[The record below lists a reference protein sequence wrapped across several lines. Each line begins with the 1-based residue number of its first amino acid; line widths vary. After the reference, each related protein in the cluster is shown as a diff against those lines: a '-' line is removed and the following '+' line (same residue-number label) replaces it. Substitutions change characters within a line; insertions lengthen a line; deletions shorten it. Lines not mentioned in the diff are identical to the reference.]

1 MSSQT
6 VDYILRSRK
15 TILSIL
21 AKRGYDTKP
30 YEKFGYEEVEAMLK
44 TSGRDDT
51 GSKTIGRALRMDLKR
66 PAESTDTGIV
76 NCRVEYALS
85 RLKAGGSSSALESL
99 LNMLLIGNAEGLS
112 EPKETKKEKEAKAK
126 EPKEDMSHV
135 DKVDPSTTEVV
146 VMLIADNY
154 PLSESFHSK
163 ALTLWNT
170 KKFRISFFLI
180 DNLVNN
186 PAEHVLVPKHER
198 VPLKEQE
205 ELLKQLYAQKKQQLP
220 WIVFHVDIQARILGL
235 VPGDIV
241 KITRP
246 SPSAGYYTEYR
257 VCAP

>member
-44 TSGRDDT
+44 LTGKEDT
-51 GSKTIGRALRMDLKR
+51 GPKSISRALRMDLKR
-66 PAESTDTGIV
+66 SPESTDTGIT
-76 NCRVEYALS
+76 NCRVEYAS
-85 RLKAGGSSSALESL
+85 KLKAGGSSSALDSL
-99 LNMLLIGNAEGLS
+99 LNSLLVGNTEGIQ
-112 EPKETKKEKEAKAK
+112 EPKESKKEAKAK
-126 EPKEDMSHV
+126 EEKNED
-135 DKVDPSTTEVV
+135 KIDPTTTEVI
-146 VMLIADNY
+146 VMLTGDTY
-154 PLSESFHSK
+154 PLSESFHTK
-163 ALTLWNT
+163 ALQLWNQ
-170 KKFRISFFLI
+170 KRFRISFFLI

-198 VPLKEQE
+198 VAVKDHEQILKD
-205 ELLKQLYAQKKQQLP
+205 LYAQKKQQLP
-220 WIVFHVDIQARILGL
+220 FIVFHVDMQARILGL

>member
-44 TSGRDDT
+44 HTGTNDS

-66 PAESTDTGIV
+66 AAESTDTGIV

-85 RLKAGGSSSALESL
+85 RLKAGGSASALESL
-99 LNMLLIGNAEGLS
+99 LNMLLLGNAEGLN
-112 EPKETKKEKEAKAK
+112 EPKETKKSKAAA
-126 EPKEDMSHV
+126 EPKEDMSQI
-135 DKVDPSTTEVV
+135 DKIDPSTTEVI
-146 VMLIADNY
+146 VMLTADNY
-154 PLSESFHSK
+154 PLSESFHAK

-170 KKFRISFFLI
+170 KKLRISFFLI

-220 WIVFHVDIQARILGL
+220 WIVFHVDMQARILGL

>member
-44 TSGRDDT
+44 NTGKEDSGPK
-51 GSKTIGRALRMDLKR
+51 SIGRALRMDLKR
-66 PAESTDTGIV
+66 SPESTDTGVV

-85 RLKAGGSSSALESL
+85 KLKAGGSSSALDGLLNSL
-99 LNMLLIGNAEGLS
+99 LVGNTEGLQ
-112 EPKETKKEKEAKAK
+112 EPKETKKEATGKTKEEKN
-126 EPKEDMSHV
+126 D
-135 DKVDPSTTEVV
+135 DKIDPATTEVI
-146 VMLIADNY
+146 VMLTADTY
-154 PLSESFHSK
+154 PLSESFHTR
-163 ALTLWNT
+163 ALQLWNQ

-198 VPLKEQE
+198 VAQKDHEQ
-205 ELLKQLYAQKKQQLP
+205 LLKDLYSQKKQQLP
-220 WIVFHVDIQARILGL
+220 YIVFHVDIQARILGL

>member
-44 TSGRDDT
+44 HTGRDDS

-66 PAESTDTGIV
+66 AAESTDTGIV

-99 LNMLLIGNAEGLS
+99 LNMLLVGNAEGLS
-112 EPKETKKEKEAKAK
+112 EPKEGKKSKAA
-126 EPKEDMSHV
+126 EIKEDMSLI
-135 DKVDPSTTEVV
+135 DKVDPSTTEVIV
-146 VMLIADNY
+146 LLTADNY
-154 PLSESFHSK
+154 PLSDSFHSK
-163 ALTLWNT
+163 ALILWNT

-186 PAEHVLVPKHER
+186 PGEHVLVPKHER

-205 ELLKQLYAQKKQQLP
+205 ELLKQVYAQKKQQLP
-220 WIVFHVDIQARILGL
+220 WIVFHLDMQARILGL

>member
-44 TSGRDDT
+44 HTGRDDS

-66 PAESTDTGIV
+66 AAESTDTGIV

-99 LNMLLIGNAEGLS
+99 LNMLLVGNAEGLN
-112 EPKETKKEKEAKAK
+112 EPKEVKKSKAA
-126 EPKEDMSHV
+126 EIKEDMSLI
-135 DKVDPSTTEVV
+135 DKVDPSTTEVIV
-146 VMLIADNY
+146 LLTADNY
-154 PLSESFHSK
+154 PLSDSFHSK
-163 ALTLWNT
+163 ALILWNT

-186 PAEHVLVPKHER
+186 PGEHVLVPKHER

-220 WIVFHVDIQARILGL
+220 WIVFHLDMQARILGL

>member
-44 TSGRDDT
+44 NTGRDDT

-66 PAESTDTGIV
+66 SAESTDTGIV

-85 RLKAGGSSSALESL
+85 RLKAGGSSSGLESL
-99 LNMLLIGNAEGLS
+99 LNMLQHGNADGLN
-112 EPKETKKEKEAKAK
+112 EPKETKKSKAAAEAR
-126 EPKEDMSHV
+126 EDMSLI
-135 DKVDPSTTEVV
+135 DKIDPATTEVII
-146 VMLIADNY
+146 MLTADNY
-154 PLSESFHSK
+154 PLSDSFHTK

-170 KKFRISFFLI
+170 KKFRIGFFLV

-235 VPGDIV
+235 IPGDIV

>member
-44 TSGRDDT
+44 HTGTNDS

-66 PAESTDTGIV
+66 AAESTDTGIV

-85 RLKAGGSSSALESL
+85 RLKAGGSASALESL
-99 LNMLLIGNAEGLS
+99 LNMLLLGNAEGLS
-112 EPKETKKEKEAKAK
+112 EPKETKKSKAAA
-126 EPKEDMSHV
+126 EPKEDMSQI
-135 DKVDPSTTEVV
+135 DKIDPSTTEVI
-146 VMLIADNY
+146 VMLTADNY
-154 PLSESFHSK
+154 PLSESFHAK

-170 KKFRISFFLI
+170 KKLRISFFLI

-220 WIVFHVDIQARILGL
+220 WIVFHVDMQARILGL